1 MRGRAGGFYSEKSCR
16 SREWR
21 QRAAGGWPLYLRIRE
36 WLAGQGPRSPSSR
49 DPRHTSSRAPPVS
62 LRLPAS
68 LVTSR
73 NPDLLGQAWGTQLR
87 TASSRPSCK
96 EEVLA
101 NFGPPRALSEPI
113 KTWLTLCCQREGEAR
128 RVGQGKA
135 KRSGPGQMG
144 NGNK

>member
-1 MRGRAGGFYSEKSCR
+1 MRGWAGGFYGEKSCR

-21 QRAAGGWPLYLRIRE
+21 QIAAGGWLLYLRIRE
-36 WLAGQGPRSPSSR
+36 WLAGQGPP
-49 DPRHTSSRAPPVS
+49 SSRAPPVS
-62 LRLPAS
+62 LLLPAS
-68 LVTSR
+68 LVTSQ

-87 TASSRPSCK
+87 TASSRPFCK

-101 NFGPPRALSEPI
+101 NFGPSRALSEPI

-135 KRSGPGQMG
+135 KRSGPGQMD